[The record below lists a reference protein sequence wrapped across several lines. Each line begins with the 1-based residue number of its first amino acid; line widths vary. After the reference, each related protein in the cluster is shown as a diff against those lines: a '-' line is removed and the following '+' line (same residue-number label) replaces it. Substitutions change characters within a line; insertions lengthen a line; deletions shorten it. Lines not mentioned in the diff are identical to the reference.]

1 MKSSVSVIILAAG
14 ESKRMGVPK
23 QLMPLGRT
31 SILLQTLNN
40 YLDSIANEVIVVLG
54 CRSSEIIA
62 SLEGTPV
69 KVVVNKNYRQG
80 ISTSIIS
87 GLKLVNNSA
96 SGIMIALGDQPFIG
110 KPIINNLIEIFK
122 QVDKGIVL
130 PVYKGEQ
137 GHPVIFSRIYK
148 KELLALQGDSGGRE
162 IVARHLDHVKRVSIR
177 SNSVIHDID
186 TLEEYYSILGKKQAS
201 V

>member
-62 SLEGTPV
+62 SLDGTPV

-96 SGIMIALGDQPFIG
+96 SGIMIALGDQPFVG
-110 KPIINNLIEIFK
+110 KPIINNLIEIFE

-162 IVARHLDHVKRVSIR
+162 IVARHPDHVKRVSIR